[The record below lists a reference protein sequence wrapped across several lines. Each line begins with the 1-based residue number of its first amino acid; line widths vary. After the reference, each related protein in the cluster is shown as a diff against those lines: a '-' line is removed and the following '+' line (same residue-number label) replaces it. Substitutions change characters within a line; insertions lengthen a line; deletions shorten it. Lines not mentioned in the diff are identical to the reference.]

1 MNAWQNQL
9 YFGDNLNILREY
21 LPSESVD
28 LIYLDP
34 PFNSKAT
41 YNVLFAEKSGD
52 ASVAQITAFDDTWH
66 WGREAEEAFHDLIT
80 TGPVKLSHLIAAF
93 RSFLGQ
99 NDMMAY
105 IVMMAIR
112 LVELHR
118 VLKPTGSI
126 YLHCDPTASHYIKLL
141 LDSIFEVK
149 NFRNEIIWKRSQ
161 PKAHAVTRFSRSHDT
176 IFFYAKSEKTK
187 FAQQYSRYKED
198 YVKKFYRHIEPET
211 GRIFQLGDLTNPNR
225 NRPNLTYEFPPG
237 SGITRVWRWTQEK
250 MMKAWKDGMI
260 VIPEQ
265 GGVPRLKRY
274 FNELKGTLLTDI
286 WVDIEHLHGSNKE
299 WLKYPTQ
306 KPEALLYRIIKTSSN
321 EGDVVLDPFCG
332 CGTATVVAERL
343 KRRWIGIDI
352 THLAITLIKKRLRDT
367 FGESLSDFRVIGA
380 PTDWTSA
387 AALAEHNRHQFEWW
401 ALSLVD
407 ARPAQDKRKGPDT
420 GVDGYIYFF
429 DDNTEKPKK
438 IVVQV
443 KSGAVSVAQVRD
455 LKGVLEREKAALG
468 AFLTLKEPSRQ
479 MLAEAAAAGYYEP
492 EQLNG
497 LKFPRLQVLTIA
509 DLLAG
514 KQLEHPKFGAATFK
528 SAPKQRKGPVPED
541 TQKNLL

>member
-1 MNAWQNQL
+1 MNEWKNQL
-9 YFGDNLNILREY
+9 YFGDNLDILRQHI
-21 LPSESVD
+21 LPESVD

-41 YNVLFAEKSGD
+41 YNVLFAEKSGESS
-52 ASVAQITAFDDTWH
+52 AAQITAFEDTWH
-66 WGREAEEAFHDLIT
+66 WGREAEDAFHDLIT
-80 TGPVKLSHLIAAF
+80 TGPVKLSKLIDAL
-93 RSFLGQ
+93 RSFLGS

-105 IVMMAIR
+105 LVMMAIR

-141 LDSIFEVK
+141 LDSVFDVK

-161 PKAHAVTRFSRSHDT
+161 PKAHAVLRFSRSHDT

-187 FAQQYSRYKED
+187 FVQQYTRHRDD

-211 GRIFQLGDLTNPNR
+211 GRIFRLGDLTNPNR
-225 NRPNLTYEFPPG
+225 DRPNLTYEFPPG
-237 SGITRVWRWTQEK
+237 SGVIRVWRWTKER
-250 MMKAWKDGMI
+250 MMRAWKDEKI

-265 GGVPRLKRY
+265 GGVAQMKRY
-274 FNELKGTLLTDI
+274 LDEMAGTLLTDI
-286 WVDIEHLHGSNKE
+286 WIDIEHLHGSNKE

-306 KPEALLYRIIKTSSN
+306 KPEALLYRIIRTSSN

-332 CGTATVVAERL
+332 CGTATAVAERL

-367 FGESLSDFRVIGA
+367 FGEELSGFQVIGA

-443 KSGAVSVAQVRD
+443 KSGQVNVGQVRD
-455 LKGVLEREKAALG
+455 LKGVVEREKAVLG
-468 AFLTLKEPSRQ
+468 AFLSLKEPSRQ
-479 MLAEAAAAGYYEP
+479 MVAEAAAAGYYEP

-497 LKFPRLQVLTIA
+497 LKYPRLQILTIA
-509 DLLAG
+509 DLFSG
-514 KQLEHPKFGAATFK
+514 KQLEYPKYATATFK
-528 SAPKQRKGPVPED
+528 KAPRQRKGPEPED
-541 TQKNLL
+541 TQGNLL